1 MNAEYQWRPAD
12 HRHPPMRRGSVQA
25 LKVAPRITVDAKR
38 IIIGRVSPP
47 RPGARIVFYAS
58 DGGGGDEEEW
68 TRVGSSTIGPSG
80 GFQHRALRRGV
91 DYIALL
97 ASTARYATGISPRF
111 R

>member
-12 HRHPPMRRGSVQA
+12 NRRPPMRRGSVQA
-25 LKVAPRITVDAKR
+25 LKVAPRITVNAKR
-38 IIIGRVSPP
+38 IITGRVSPP
-47 RPGARIVFYAS
+47 RPGARIIFYAS

-91 DYIALL
+91 GYVAVL
-97 ASTARYATGISPRF
+97 ASNARYATGISQRF